1 MAKKV
6 YLQYGCMNSSKTA
19 SLIMTHFNYRE
30 QGQNPMI
37 LKPSI
42 DNREGSEPLVKCRAG
57 LSASATIFSQTDN
70 LFFLAARLA
79 GAKDTDFNRYPFYP
93 GDRELGLDQFGKSQ
107 VVLQVHHVTRR
118 DFDDQDLFTLA
129 IHLGDKTIVSKK

>member
-37 LKPSI
+37 LI
-42 DNREGSEPLVKCRAG
+42 NH
-57 LSASATIFSQTDN
+57 TDN
-70 LFFLAARLA
+70 IV
-79 GAKDTDFNRYPFYP
+79 
-93 GDRELGLDQFGKSQ
+93 GKAS
-107 VVLQVHHVTRR
+107 
-118 DFDDQDLFTLA
+118 
-129 IHLGDKTIVSKK
+129 S